1 MKNIKKSIVVML
13 TSILVLSGCSLPG
26 LGGGSDDPVR
36 ITSLATSESQ
46 IMAHMLRLMIEHDTD
61 GEIKPTIINNLG
73 ASTLQHNAI
82 INGDA
87 NMSGVRYSGTEM
99 TGPLDHEPIA
109 DPDEAMD
116 VAQNLFQE
124 KFDQKYFDSYG
135 FDNSYAFMVTK
146 ETAEKYDLETT
157 SDLKEYKDGLE
168 LGVDS
173 SWLNREGDGYP
184 GFVDH
189 YGFSFNTVRPMQI
202 GLVYDALDNN
212 SLDVALGYT
221 TDGRIA
227 AYDLVVLEDDLQFF
241 PPYDASTLA
250 TDELLEEYPGIE
262 KTVEK
267 MEGQITTDKMQELNY
282 EADGEGK
289 EPSVVAEEFLEA
301 NSYFED
307 EESGDRS

>member
-1 MKNIKKSIVVML
+1 MKKLKKSIVVML

-26 LGGGSDDPVR
+26 LGGGSDNPVR

-46 IMAHMLRLMIEHDTD
+46 TMAHIMRLMIEHDTD
-61 GEIKPTIINNLG
+61 GKIKPTIINNLG

-99 TGPLDHEPIA
+99 TGALDHEPIA
-109 DPDEAMD
+109 DPEKAMD
-116 VAQNLFQE
+116 VSQDLFQK

-157 SDLKEYKDGLE
+157 SDLKEYKDELE

-189 YGFSFNTVRPMQI
+189 YGFSFDTVRPMQI
-202 GLVYDALDNN
+202 GLVYDALDSK

-221 TDGRIA
+221 TDGRIS

-241 PPYDASTLA
+241 PPYDASALA
-250 TDELLEEYPGIE
+250 TDELLEEYPEIE

-267 MEGQITTDKMQELNY
+267 LEGIITTDKMQELNY
-282 EADGEGK
+282 KADGEGK
-289 EPSVVAEEFLEA
+289 EPSVVAKEFLEA
-301 NSYFED
+301 NNYFED
-307 EESGDRS
+307 EEGGDIS